1 MPTASQ
7 PNAFWLS
14 KRRQAGARD
23 ALAFTVIMIL
33 SIMMIIPLAW
43 MIAISLKEPQNV
55 FQMPPWNVDWKWSNY
70 SEAWYLQGKPQYL
83 SLDGEATPAPAPA
96 MAPGQGSAA
105 AAGAP
110 EAVSASPSGSAAP
123 IATSAPA
130 APSDEKMSTMDI
142 VVENLKRFIMG
153 QDNKGSFWLYLWNT
167 LFITAV
173 NVVGVL
179 SSSAV
184 VAYAFARLRFPGRGW
199 LFVLVLAT
207 MMVPGQVTMIP
218 TFILFSK
225 LGWTNTFLPL
235 TLPAFFGGGA
245 YNVFLLRQFF
255 MSIPPDLDDAAKID
269 GCSTF
274 GIFWRIMLPLTKPA
288 LITVAVFCVV
298 YNWNDFMNPLI
309 YLNARHMFTLSLG
322 LTQFRR
328 LYGTQTHLM
337 MAASTITLMPLM
349 IIFLIG
355 QRYFIQG
362 IATTGLKG

>member
-1 MPTASQ
+1 M
-7 PNAFWLS
+7 
-14 KRRQAGARD
+14 
-23 ALAFTVIMIL
+23 
-33 SIMMIIPLAW
+33 
-43 MIAISLKEPQNV
+43 
-55 FQMPPWNVDWKWSNY
+55 DWKWSNY
-70 SEAWYLQGKPQYL
+70 TEAWYLQGKPQYL
-83 SLDGEATPAPAPA
+83 PLNGESTVAPVAAAVPAQAPAPA
-96 MAPGQGSAA
+96 QDLTPGQAGTAVAGSSTSASASLTEGAAPMAALATSVAMAPS
-105 AAGAP
+105 
-110 EAVSASPSGSAAP
+110 E
-123 IATSAPA
+123 
-130 APSDEKMSTMDI
+130 EKLTTAEIML
-142 VVENLKRFIMG
+142 ENVRRFFLG

-179 SSSAV
+179 ASSAV

-207 MMVPGQVTMIP
+207 MMVPSQVTMIP

-225 LGWTNTFLPL
+225 MGWTNTFLPL

-245 YNVFLLRQFF
+245 YNIFLLRQFF

-288 LITVAVFCVV
+288 LITVAVFSVV

-309 YLNARHMFTLSLG
+309 YLNDSHMFTLSLG
-322 LTQFRR
+322 LTQFRS

-337 MAASTITLMPLM
+337 MAASTITLLPLM
-349 IIFLIG
+349 IIFLVG